1 MRSSDWSSDGC
12 SSDLVARRLRK
23 AAACGVLGSRFKRAG
38 FERHALNLL
47 GERGGREIALR
58 NRLRPM
64 RLDKVDD
71 VPRLMIVHR
80 VRIGHE
86 DRGTPGAGDRKST
99 RLNSSH

>member
-64 RLDKVDD
+64 RIDKVDA
-71 VPRLMIVHR
+71 VPRMMKVHR
-80 VRIGHE
+80 VRIGRWE
-86 DRGTPGAGDRKST
+86 ARRVGKRGVST
-99 RLNSSH
+99 